1 MDLFSPFKLLLVSFI
16 LGWFAQYL
24 GILPF
29 FWLINGFLINAI
41 LLINGLLIAIE
52 DKDPQGLDY
61 IPNETLI
68 SKKEF
73 ETSVKIHVGL
83 ISIVIFLFFLSWH
96 YFN

>member
-1 MDLFSPFKLLLVSFI
+1 MDLFSPFKLLFVSFI
-16 LGWFAQYL
+16 LGWFSQYL

-29 FWLINGFLINAI
+29 FWLTNGFLINVI
-41 LLINGLLIAIE
+41 LLINGLLIATE

-68 SKKEF
+68 SKKESKN
-73 ETSVKIHVGL
+73 SVKIHVGL
-83 ISIVIFLFFLSWH
+83 ISITFFLCFLSWY